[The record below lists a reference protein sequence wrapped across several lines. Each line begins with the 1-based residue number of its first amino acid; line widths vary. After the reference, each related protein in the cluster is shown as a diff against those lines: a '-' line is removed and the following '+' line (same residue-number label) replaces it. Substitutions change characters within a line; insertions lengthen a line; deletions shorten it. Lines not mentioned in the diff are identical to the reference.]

1 MNGIMPEEGGRRGDA
16 GEAGRGGGGGAGQAR
31 EGGLRAF
38 LFSSADRTTNTDVEK
53 EASGLAAFFVRVSK

>member
-1 MNGIMPEEGGRRGDA
+1 MRERQEEGEGQ
-16 GEAGRGGGGGAGQAR
+16 GRGG